1 MNGKQGRAAA
11 VAASRSPSSG
21 GLRRQGDGDG
31 DATKERTAEGP
42 ATVEYWT
49 WGEPTTS
56 SRSL

>member
-21 GLRRQGDGDG
+21 GLRRQDDDG